1 MLETKH
7 AARLTA
13 LSDTAGAAAAVRPL
27 RPQARFSLRLP
38 EAAAAEIGTVA
49 GFRLDQPI
57 NRAHPAGERLAVR
70 LGPNEWFLSGPEA
83 DSDGLAAEIEA
94 GLKDRFFALVD
105 IGHRN
110 AGIEVSGRDAAAIL
124 NAGCPI
130 DLADQAFPVGAGTR
144 TLLAKAEILLV
155 RIAPDRYR
163 VECWR
168 SFATYVHGF
177 LQEAALDYGRL

>member
-13 LSDTAGAAAAVRPL
+13 LSDTAAAAATVRPL
-27 RPQARFSLRLP
+27 RPQARFSLRVP
-38 EAAAAEIGTVA
+38 EAAAAEIGAVA

-57 NRAHPAGERLAVR
+57 NRAHLAGERLAVR

-110 AGIEVSGRDAAAIL
+110 QLGG
-124 NAGCPI
+124 
-130 DLADQAFPVGAGTR
+130 
-144 TLLAKAEILLV
+144 LV
-155 RIAPDRYR
+155 VAMPASR
-163 VECWR
+163 
-168 SFATYVHGF
+168 
-177 LQEAALDYGRL
+177 